1 MKRQIEE
8 FARFMAEER
17 GLSPHTV
24 KSYTSDLLQFA
35 EFSREVSKVLR
46 VEDVDRGLIR
56 DFLGSLL
63 RYGYDR
69 SSVARKLS
77 ALRSFFK
84 YLVKR
89 GVVETSPA
97 LRFPTPKIGKR
108 LPSFLDESQAKALM
122 ELPPLT
128 RDLDYRDRAIL
139 ELLYGTGIRASELVG
154 LNLDDVNLSR
164 EVVRVL
170 GKGGKERIIPLGRMA
185 RAAIL
190 NYLERRK
197 ELAESGE
204 RALFLNKYGRRL
216 STRGLQRIVN
226 KYIKRVAELSK
237 TSPHV
242 LRHTFATHL
251 LERGCD
257 LRAVQELLGH
267 SSLATTQIYTHVTTK
282 RLKEIYKRAHPR
294 A

>member
-8 FARFMAEER
+8 FTRFMAEER

-24 KSYTSDLLQFA
+24 KSYASDLLQFA
-35 EFSREVSKVLR
+35 EFSREVARVLK
-46 VEDVDRGLIR
+46 VEDVDKGLIR

-97 LRFPTPKIGKR
+97 LRFPTPKTGKK

-122 ELPPLT
+122 ELPPL
-128 RDLDYRDRAIL
+128 RRELDYRDRAIL
-139 ELLYGTGIRASELVG
+139 ELLYGTGMRASELVG
-154 LNLDDVNLSR
+154 LNVDDVNLSR
-164 EVVRVL
+164 EVVLVL
-170 GKGGKERIIPLGRMA
+170 GKGGKERIIPLGSMA
-185 RAAIL
+185 RAAIVG
-190 NYLERRK
+190 YLHKREQW
-197 ELAESGE
+197 AEGGE

-216 STRGLQRIVN
+216 STRSLQRIVN

-267 SSLATTQIYTHVTTK
+267 SSLATTQIYTHVTMK
-282 RLKEIYKRAHPR
+282 RLKEIYDRAHPR

>member
-1 MKRQIEE
+1 MREE
-8 FARFMAEER
+8 IDRFTGFLADER
-17 GLSPHTV
+17 GLSGHTV
-24 KSYTSDLLQFA
+24 KSYRSDLLQFA
-35 EFSREVSKVLR
+35 EFSRELAKITR
-46 VEDVDRGLIR
+46 VEDIERELLR

-89 GVVETSPA
+89 GLIEVNPA
-97 LRFPTPKIGKR
+97 VGFPTPKIGKK
-108 LPSFLDESQAKALM
+108 LPSFLDQSQAEALM
-122 ELPPLT
+122 ELPPLE

-170 GKGGKERIIPLGRMA
+170 GKGGKERIVPLGRMA
-185 RAAIL
+185 RSAIL
-190 NYLERRK
+190 DYLERRK
-197 ELAESGE
+197 RSAQSGE
-204 RALFLNKYGRRL
+204 TAVFLNRDGRRL
-216 STRGLQRIVN
+216 STRSLQRIVS
-226 KYIKRVAELSK
+226 KYIRRVAELSK

-251 LERGCD
+251 LESGCD

-267 SSLATTQIYTHVTTK
+267 SSLSTTQIYTHVTMA
-282 RLKEIYKRAHPR
+282 RLKEVYKRAHPR